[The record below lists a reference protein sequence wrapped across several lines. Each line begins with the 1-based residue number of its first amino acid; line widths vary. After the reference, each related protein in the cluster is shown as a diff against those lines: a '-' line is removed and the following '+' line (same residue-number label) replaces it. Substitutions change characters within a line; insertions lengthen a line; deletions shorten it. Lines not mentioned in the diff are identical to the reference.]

1 MRFRLI
7 LLAALIVPRVA
18 FAEAP
23 ADVVR
28 LIADAAEALANDD
41 ASGFLDQFDRK
52 MPGYAELRANV
63 EALLSANEVVSTVE
77 PVSDEG
83 DDHKR
88 SVELD
93 WLLALNEKNAA
104 GGRKETRRGILKC
117 RVERQGKLWKIV
129 ALEPIDF
136 FRP

>member
-1 MRFRLI
+1 MRVRLL
-7 LLAALIVPRVA
+7 LLAGFIAPLLV

-23 ADVVR
+23 ADVLR
-28 LIADAAEALANDD
+28 LITDAAEALANDD
-41 ASGFLDQFDRK
+41 ASGFLDQFDRN

-63 EALLSANEVVSTVE
+63 EGLLNANETISTVE
-77 PVSDEG
+77 TVSDQG
-83 DDHKR
+83 DDRKR
-88 SVELD
+88 SLELD

-117 RVERQGKLWKIV
+117 SVERQGKRWKIV
-129 ALEPIDF
+129 ALGPIAF

>member
-7 LLAALIVPRVA
+7 LLVALVVPLVV
-18 FAEAP
+18 FAEVP
-23 ADVVR
+23 ADVLR
-28 LIADAAEALANDD
+28 LFTDAAEALANDD
-41 ASGFLDQFDRK
+41 ASGFLDQFDRN
-52 MPGYAELRANV
+52 MPGYATLRANV
-63 EALLSANEVVSTVE
+63 EGLLNASEAISTVE
-77 PVSDEG
+77 TISDQG
-83 DDHKR
+83 DDGKR
-88 SVELD
+88 SLELD

-117 RVERQGKLWKIV
+117 SVERQGKRWKIV

>member
-1 MRFRLI
+1 MLVTLI
-7 LLAALIVPRVA
+7 AQLVV

-23 ADVVR
+23 ADVLR
-28 LIADAAEALANDD
+28 LITDAAEALANGD
-41 ASGFLDQFDRK
+41 ASGFLDQFDRD

-63 EALLSANEVVSTVE
+63 EGLLNASEAISTIE
-77 PVSDEG
+77 TISDQG
-83 DDHKR
+83 DDRKR
-88 SVELD
+88 SLELD
-93 WLLALNEKNAA
+93 WLLVLNEKNAV

-117 RVERQGKLWKIV
+117 WVERQGKRWKIV

>member
-7 LLAALIVPRVA
+7 LLVALVVPLVV
-18 FAEAP
+18 FAEVP
-23 ADVVR
+23 ADVLR
-28 LIADAAEALANDD
+28 LFTDAAEALANDD
-41 ASGFLDQFDRK
+41 ASGFLDQFDHN
-52 MPGYAELRANV
+52 MPGYATLRANV
-63 EALLSANEVVSTVE
+63 EGLLNASEAISTVE
-77 PVSDEG
+77 TISDQGDEG
-83 DDHKR
+83 KR
-88 SVELD
+88 SLELD

-117 RVERQGKLWKIV
+117 SVERQGKRWKIV